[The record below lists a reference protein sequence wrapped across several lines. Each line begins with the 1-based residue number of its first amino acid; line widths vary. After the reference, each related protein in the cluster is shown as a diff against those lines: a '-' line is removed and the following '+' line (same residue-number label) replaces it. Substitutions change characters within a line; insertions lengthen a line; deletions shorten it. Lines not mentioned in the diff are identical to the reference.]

1 MRVER
6 RSLLCITLSVVFS
19 SAALLAQDISTTA
32 IQQITD
38 LTTAKASFTP
48 SQRKQSSDL
57 VFAALATRNLLPPS
71 ISPAI
76 VADLSSGMVMVDIR
90 AGGFDAVLAQII
102 AVGGQVHYSSPPD
115 GAIRASLPLLSID
128 SVAAL
133 AEVRWIRSADMSR
146 TNGPR
151 VASVSIRWPSTP
163 QALVWRQMQRALPQ
177 LAARRAAPWWSN
189 WLERVGLG
197 FFIGAVTS
205 QGYVTH
211 GANTVVG
218 TMGINGTGV
227 KVGVLSDSASSARV
241 AALIASGDLPP
252 DVTVVP
258 GQASS
263 GSDEGTAMM
272 EIVHDLAP
280 GAKLFFA
287 TANGGQANFA
297 NNIRTLRFTYGCDII
312 VDDFTYFAEGAFQ
325 DGTIAKAVND
335 VVANG
340 ALYFSSAANSGSLD
354 LGTSGTWE
362 GDFVD
367 GGAVAPPISATGRL
381 HSFGSQ
387 NFDVLTATTNVITL
401 KWSDP
406 LGASANDYDLYIL
419 DSAGATVKG
428 FSNRPQTGTQDPFE
442 QINRGVNCGTPSASG
457 YCPAIG
463 DRIVVVQASGA
474 RRALRLDTNRGILSI
489 GTDGSTFGHNA
500 GLNTVSTAATAWSSC
515 RCGTRP
521 FTGAANPV
529 EVFSSDG
536 PRKIFY
542 NPDGTPITP
551 GNLLFGTNGG
561 VNLQK
566 PDITAADGVFTRTP
580 GFLPFFG
587 TSAAAPHAAAVAAL
601 VKSAKPTLTNTQI
614 YNILI
619 TTTVD
624 RDSGYGIVMAVP
636 AVQKALLP

>member
-6 RSLLCITLSVVFS
+6 RSLSCITLFVVLS
-19 SAALLAQDISTTA
+19 SATLFAQDISTSA
-32 IQQITD
+32 IQQIAD
-38 LTTAKASFTP
+38 LTAAKASFTP

-57 VFAALATRNLLPPS
+57 VFAAMATRNLLPSS
-71 ISPAI
+71 ISRNI
-76 VADLSSGMVMVDIR
+76 VTDLSAGMVMVDIQ
-90 AGGFDAVLAQII
+90 AVSVPAVLAQVV
-102 AVGGQVHYSSPPD
+102 AAGGQVHYTSALD
-115 GAIRASLPLLSID
+115 GAIRASLPLSSID
-128 SVAAL
+128 SVAAQ

-146 TNGPR
+146 NNGPR
-151 VASVSIRWPSTP
+151 PSAP
-163 QALVWRQMQRALPQ
+163 QALVWRQSRRALPQ
-177 LAARRAAPWWSN
+177 LAAKRVPWWAN
-189 WLERVGLG
+189 WLERAGLG
-197 FFIGAVTS
+197 FFIGSVTS

-227 KVGVLSDSASSARV
+227 KVGVLSDSASPSGV
-241 AALIASGDLPP
+241 ASLIATGDLPP

-258 GQASS
+258 GQAST
-263 GSDEGTAMM
+263 GTDEGTAMM

-297 NNIRTLRFTYGCDII
+297 NNIHTLRFTYGCDII
-312 VDDFTYFAEGAFQ
+312 VDDVTYFAEGAFQ

-335 VVANG
+335 VVADG
-340 ALYFSSAANSGSLD
+340 ALYFSSAANSGNLD

-367 GGAVAPPISATGRL
+367 GGPVAPPIGTTGRL

-387 NFDVLTATTNVITL
+387 NFDVLTATTSVITL

-406 LGASANDYDLYIL
+406 LGASTNDYDLYVL
-419 DSAGATVKG
+419 NSTGTTVKG
-428 FSNRPQTGTQDPFE
+428 FSVRSQTGTQDPFE
-442 QINRGVNCGTPSASG
+442 QISQGVNCGMSTASG

-463 DRIVVVQASGA
+463 DRIVVVQFSGT

-489 GTDGSTFGHNA
+489 QTAGSTFGHNA

-521 FTGAANPV
+521 FTGAANPI

-561 VNLQK
+561 VTLQK
-566 PDITAADGVFTRTP
+566 PDLTAADGGFTRTP

-587 TSAAAPHAAAVAAL
+587 TSAAAPHAAAIAAL

-624 RDSGYGIVMAVP
+624 NMAPGVDRDSGYGIVMAVP